1 MKKGTFVLV
10 QDDNVEKA
18 LRKFKKKVSELGI
31 IQEIRNRQEFMKPTT
46 KRRIAKNQ
54 AKQRWQKYLRDQQL
68 PDKLY

>member
-18 LRKFKKKVSELGI
+18 LRKFKKKVSDLGI
-31 IQEIRNRQEFMKPTT
+31 LQEIRSRQEFMKPTT

-68 PDKLY
+68 PDRLY